1 MNNNSCTTQIIHSL
15 KLRGDETR
23 ATHFLR
29 FFKTGKGQYGEGDK
43 FLGITVPVVRSI
55 AKQYYQDCPLADI
68 EILLSNPLHE
78 IRLTGLIIMTYQY
91 PKLSENDKYTYYQFY
106 VNHAEQI
113 NNWDLVDLSAP
124 KIVGAQLL
132 ANPDERVILT
142 QLATSPNLWRRR
154 IAVLAAYP
162 LIKAGQFDEILRL
175 TKILLYDK
183 QDLMHKAVGWML
195 REVGKKDMGVLI
207 DFLNQNAHLMPRT
220 MLRYAIEKLPEPQR
234 QSYLKIKQRKVNT

>member
-1 MNNNSCTTQIIHSL
+1 MKNKYSASLIVKHL
-15 KLRGDETR
+15 KLLEDNNR

-29 FFKTGKGQYGEGDK
+29 FFKTDKGQYGEGDK
-43 FLGITVPVVRSI
+43 FLGITIPVVRSI
-55 AKQYYQDCPLADI
+55 AKQYYQDCTLADI

-91 PKLSENDKYTYYQFY
+91 PKLSKNDKYTYYQFY
-106 VNHAEQI
+106 VNHSEQI

-132 ANPDERVILT
+132 TNPDERVILA

-154 IAVLAAYP
+154 IAVLATYP

-175 TKILLYDK
+175 AKILLNDK

-195 REVGKKDMGVLI
+195 REVGKKEVGVLI
-207 DFLNQNAHLMPRT
+207 GFLEQNAHLMPRT
-220 MLRYAIEKLPEPQR
+220 MLRYAIEKLPESQR
-234 QSYLKIKQRKVNT
+234 QSYLKK